1 MKTLLTPQLLG
12 FLIERGYTFCFA
24 KTQNFYDGR
33 IRITLT
39 PVKGTLP
46 LNSLPEGNDS
56 CFKITREPMQM
67 AYGIKGTEI
76 YVSLGMEN
84 NPLGSVPGSTSTKFS
99 HA

>member
-33 IRITLT
+33 VLITLT
-39 PVKGTLP
+39 PIKGNPSLSELP
-46 LNSLPEGNDS
+46 DENNP

-76 YVSLGMEN
+76 YVSLGTET
-84 NPLGSVPGSTSTKFS
+84 NPLRSVPATPSRTFI

>member
-39 PVKGTLP
+39 PVKGNP
-46 LNSLPEGNDS
+46 SLNSLPEGNDS

-76 YVSLGMEN
+76 YVSLGIEN
-84 NPLGSVPGSTSTKFS
+84 NPLRSVPASPFTKLS

>member
-1 MKTLLTPQLLG
+1 MKTLLTPHLLG

-33 IRITLT
+33 VRITLT
-39 PVKGTLP
+39 PVKGNP
-46 LNSLPEGNDS
+46 LLNDLGQDNNP

-76 YVSLGMEN
+76 YVSLGTET
-84 NPLGSVPGSTSTKFS
+84 NPLRSVPASPTKTFIP
-99 HA
+99 A